1 MKIATKRRPGRPV
14 HAEGNADTRSRIID
28 AAVLCFGRSGFAE
41 ATNRAIARQAD
52 VTSASLYHYFDS
64 KAALYRAALREVNA
78 ALVEAYRAAC
88 REAPDAS
95 SMEQLSLGLEKVIE
109 LSRRRPGLV
118 RFASDSAS
126 EIERNADLDW
136 LDETDAAAF
145 PDFFRDLL
153 KRAHQRGELARG
165 IDIETAVKVLLAC
178 VTGLAAL
185 HGSLRD
191 EQEFAA
197 VLRTFEELLQGGFA
211 QKPPA
216 ASY

>member
-1 MKIATKRRPGRPV
+1 MKTAPKRRPGRPV
-14 HAEGNADTRSRIID
+14 HTDGNTDTRGRIID

-41 ATNRAIARQAD
+41 ATNRAIAQQAD

-64 KAALYRAALREVNA
+64 KASLYRAALREVNA

-109 LSRRRPGLV
+109 LSRRRPGLM
-118 RFASDSAS
+118 RFASASAN

-136 LDETDAAAF
+136 LDETEAGAF

-153 KRAHQRGELARG
+153 KRAYRRGELARS

-191 EQEFAA
+191 EQEFAT
-197 VLRTFEELLQGGFA
+197 VLRTFEQLLQGGFA
-211 QKPPA
+211 QRPA
-216 ASY
+216 AASQ